1 MRPPEDPPTEGQPT
15 GGRPTKE
22 EPEPTAEELRR
33 RRKRLAEIFGDVL
46 PGQTSDDL
54 DPSSDEAEGDREAWL
69 RGQVPPH
76 HG

>member
-1 MRPPEDPPTEGQPT
+1 MPPPETPTPEE
-15 GGRPTKE
+15 RPAPE
-22 EPEPTAEELRR
+22 QPEPTAEELRR
-33 RRKRLAEIFGDVL
+33 RRKRVAEIFGDVL

-69 RGQVPPH
+69 RRQVPPH

>member
-1 MRPPEDPPTEGQPT
+1 MPPPETPSPEEGPPSAQP
-15 GGRPTKE
+15 E
-22 EPEPTAEELRR
+22 LTAEERRR

-54 DPSSDEAEGDREAWL
+54 DPASDEAEGDHEAWL
-69 RGQVPPH
+69 RRQVPPH

>member
-1 MRPPEDPPTEGQPT
+1 MPPPEDPPPGE
-15 GGRPTKE
+15 RS
-22 EPEPTAEELRR
+22 EPTAAELRR

-54 DPSSDEAEGDREAWL
+54 DPSSDEADGDHEAWL
-69 RGQVPPH
+69 RRQVPPH